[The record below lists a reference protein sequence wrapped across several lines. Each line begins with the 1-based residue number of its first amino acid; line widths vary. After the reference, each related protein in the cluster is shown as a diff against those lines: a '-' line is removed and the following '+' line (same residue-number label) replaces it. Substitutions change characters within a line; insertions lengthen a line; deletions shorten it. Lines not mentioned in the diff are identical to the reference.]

1 MSALGD
7 KFAPFSSRSLLDT
20 GVVWV
25 ERKRGR
31 FPGRGT
37 RAQGSAPGRGEGG
50 LGDGPRVRRP
60 RRALPMKPRRT
71 LVLGL
76 DGCSWDLLEPLL
88 QGGELPRLAELRER
102 AALARLDGVAPAS
115 PTPAWVT
122 FATGS
127 TPAAHGVLD
136 ARQHRGGDGFGPA
149 CQDDLQRAPY
159 YLQLGREG
167 FSTVVVNL
175 PLDHSGCEGGL
186 IVNDGLSPDARRIL
200 PVGRRTK
207 YLRLL
212 ETYPERPVDPAD
224 ADELC
229 RLAQARFDLARE
241 LFLGESWD
249 HFFLLFSEPR
259 WLARASAGALAA
271 GDERAYEAFARL
283 LRQIDAQLGW
293 FVDHA
298 GEALVAVVS
307 AYGHRAET
315 HVLRPEA
322 VLAGLGLRAPAPAA
336 ERARPD
342 DPRPAAPRRDRPLR
356 ALRPPPELG
365 RDRHGGAAH
374 ARGAR
379 GLRRLR
385 DGARRARSRRD
396 RRRRPDPRCA
406 AHARARRR
414 HACGRRRLALRGAG
428 RTRAAAGRARA
439 RLRAGARRRGRD
451 RRRPGRGALAVRSRR
466 ARPGGT
472 APAHRPGRD
481 SRARSTTSRS
491 ATSLRRCSGP
501 PAPGVPSDVE
511 GRVLFEAFELEFA
524 AGRPLREVE
533 STPRDDDP
541 VGHVESRLRALGVPV
556 GAARRLLKLTKG
568 VL

>member
-1 MSALGD
+1 M
-7 KFAPFSSRSLLDT
+7 T
-20 GVVWV
+20 
-25 ERKRGR
+25 
-31 FPGRGT
+31 
-37 RAQGSAPGRGEGG
+37 
-50 LGDGPRVRRP
+50 
-60 RRALPMKPRRT
+60 PRRT

-88 QGGELPRLAELRER
+88 TGGELPRLAELRGR
-102 AALARLDGVAPAS
+102 AALAQLEGVAPAS
-115 PTPAWVT
+115 PTPSWVS

-127 TPAAHGVLD
+127 APAAHGVLD

-167 FSTVVVNL
+167 LSTIVVNL

-200 PVGRRTK
+200 PVGRRAK

-224 ADELC
+224 ACELC

-271 GDERAYEAFARL
+271 GDADAYEAFARL
-283 LRQIDAQLGW
+283 LRQIDTQLGW

-298 GEALVAVVS
+298 GEALVTVVS

-322 VLAGLGLRAPAPAA
+322 LLAGLGLRAPAPAA
-336 ERARPD
+336 ERARPEA
-342 DPRPAAPRRDRPLR
+342 PVRPRRDGIVRFGPFV
-356 ALRPPPELG
+356 
-365 RDRHGGAAH
+365 
-374 ARGAR
+374 
-379 GLRRLR
+379 
-385 DGARRARSRRD
+385 
-396 RRRRPDPRCA
+396 RRRSSGSTLPAEPLTREAPEAFVVSETALAVHVRDETVDVDGI
-406 AHARARRR
+406 RATLLTLELDDGTPAVAEAWRFEE
-414 HACGRRRLALRGAG
+414 L
-428 RTRAAAGRARA
+428 AGRAPLPGEPALVFTPA
-439 RLRAGARRRGRD
+439 RGVAVAAGDGPLVERSRSGAGARDPEGLLLLAG
-451 RRRPGRGALAVRSRR
+451 PGVAPGALDRVSLCDV
-466 ARPGGT
+466 
-472 APAHRPGRD
+472 APTLLWAAG
-481 SRARSTTSRS
+481 A
-491 ATSLRRCSGP
+491 
-501 PAPGVPSDVE
+501 GVPSDVE

-533 STPRDDDP
+533 SATRDDDRDGQ
-541 VGHVESRLRALGVPV
+541 VASRLRALGY
-556 GAARRLLKLTKG
+556 L
-568 VL
+568 